1 MKFTTAEIITAGTGK
16 LCCQMEGVYK
26 ILNFLTGDNLY
37 THQLPRAFRACEAW
51 VIEQHPWLKE
61 LDESKCNPETV
72 WEWLA
77 DAEARFG
84 KMHELQPLPQDRW
97 LSKGPVAELLEME
110 VPRDRII
117 TVEAQ

>member
-1 MKFTTAEIITAGTGK
+1 MKFTTGQIISAGLGK
-16 LCCQMEGVYK
+16 LCCKMEGVYE
-26 ILNFLTGDNLY
+26 IVNFLTSDNLY